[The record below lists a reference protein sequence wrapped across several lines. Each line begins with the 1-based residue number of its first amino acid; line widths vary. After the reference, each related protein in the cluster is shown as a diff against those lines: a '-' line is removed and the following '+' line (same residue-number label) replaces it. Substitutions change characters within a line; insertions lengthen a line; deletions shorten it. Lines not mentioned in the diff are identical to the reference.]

1 MGGLLLQPLHPP
13 TFFMAKNFLK
23 IFSLI
28 HGSLDKGWVNGPYGN
43 LSKNTKTARGKIRKG
58 GGLQQPPLLRERV
71 KFYDI
76 LFIFLCCF
84 TAAQSNTIHLC
95 NAYNIF

>member
-1 MGGLLLQPLHPP
+1 MDR
-13 TFFMAKNFLK
+13 MAILA
-23 IFSLI
+23 
-28 HGSLDKGWVNGPYGN
+28 
-43 LSKNTKTARGKIRKG
+43 KTQKRHEGKSERG